1 MAESNGEKTFDATAH
16 RREQAREQ
24 GQVAFSQDLGS
35 AVLLLVGGFL
45 FLLMGAQIVEFS
57 IGLMRRDLES
67 VAALSVDPGAMMV
80 HWHAIMKGL
89 AAIVFPMLGYL
100 VLAAV
105 VINLAQVGFLFL
117 PDRVSPDF
125 SRVSPAAGLKRI
137 FSLTGTARL
146 GFGLFKVIVIA
157 GVAGLV
163 IWSRRDEVIRAS
175 GLDPLQLGGFLYDIC
190 LKTVLW
196 TALAL
201 VILALF
207 DYGLQWWKHEQDL
220 KMTHQE
226 VREEMKEMQGDP
238 QIIAR
243 RRQIQRQMAMSRVSS
258 AVPKADVIVTNPTEL
273 AVAIQ
278 YDPLEMAAPIVVA
291 KGAGVLAQR
300 IRRLGLENNIPIVER
315 KPLAQMLYKDVDIGK
330 PVPTDAYAAVA
341 EVLAYVYQL
350 KGKKIPVPPKVA

>member
-1 MAESNGEKTFDATAH
+1 
-16 RREQAREQ
+16 
-24 GQVAFSQDLGS
+24 
-35 AVLLLVGGFL
+35 
-45 FLLMGAQIVEFS
+45 LMGSQIVEFC

-67 VAALSVDPGAMMV
+67 VGDLSVDPGAMMV
-80 HWHAIMKGL
+80 HFHAIMEGL
-89 AAIVFPMLGYL
+89 AWVIFPMLGYL

-105 VINLAQVGFLFL
+105 LVNLAQVGFLFL
-117 PDRVSPDF
+117 PDRISPDW
-125 SRVSPAAGLKRI
+125 SRISPLSGLGRI
-137 FSLTGTARL
+137 FSLTGTAKL
-146 GFGLFKVIVIA
+146 GFGLFKVLVIA

-163 IWSRRDEVIRAS
+163 IWMRRHDVIRAS
-175 GLDPLQLGGFLYDIC
+175 GMDSLQLGIFLYDIC

-207 DYGLQWWKHEQDL
+207 DYGLQWWKQEQDL

-238 QIIAR
+238 QVAAR
-243 RRQIQRQMAMSRVSS
+243 RRQIARQMAMSRVAS

-278 YDPLEMAAPIVVA
+278 YDPTEMAAPVVVA

-300 IRRLGLENNIPIVER
+300 IRKLGLENNIPIIER
-315 KPLAQMLYKDVDIGK
+315 KPLAQLLYKEVEIGK
-330 PVPTDAYAAVA
+330 SVPTDSYAAVA

-350 KGKKIPVPPKVA
+350 KGKKMPAPPRAA